1 VRQPFSATFVAIGES
16 LRRSCSFSAQRRSIA
31 TAPGRLHR
39 PASRGRPRFPRRM
52 TDPGA
57 PHEGAGA
64 HPVRDRDV
72 ESRRGLVARR
82 VGSYSGLPQ
91 RTWNGARAS

>member
-1 VRQPFSATFVAIGES
+1 MRQPFSATFVTIGES

-57 PHEGAGA
+57 PHESAG
-64 HPVRDRDV
+64 PVRDRDV

-82 VGSYSGLPQ
+82 VGSCSGLP
-91 RTWNGARAS
+91 